1 MSYSRP
7 PSRSLLLSPPE
18 RREAPV
24 MQRLVTVTFRVVRD
38 ERLRRRMVLGIIRMK
53 PSEEPRNVRRSPRRQ
68 VVGLAQIIRRH
79 RDVEEARL
87 VQGAE
92 RHVRHVLMPGSIW
105 RKVAIVA

>member
-1 MSYSRP
+1 
-7 PSRSLLLSPPE
+7 
-18 RREAPV
+18 

-79 RDVEEARL
+79 RDVEKARL

-105 RKVAIVA
+105 GEVAIVPFHF